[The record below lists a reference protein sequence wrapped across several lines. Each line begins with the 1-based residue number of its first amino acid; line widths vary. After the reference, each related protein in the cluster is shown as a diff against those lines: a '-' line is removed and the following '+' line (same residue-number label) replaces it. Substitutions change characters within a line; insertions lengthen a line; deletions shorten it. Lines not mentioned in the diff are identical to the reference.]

1 MALLRS
7 YGVSSVDSLT
17 FLAEFEIPD
26 NCFYTVTKTDGVY
39 WIEIELNPGQTYPSK
54 DSIMEKENFVT
65 TDGELDL
72 QFKQIE
78 SGTTNIKPKV
88 KVTQL

>member
-17 FLAEFEIPD
+17 FLVEFEIPD
-26 NCFYTVTKTDGVY
+26 NCNYSIKTVGTTYD
-39 WIEIELNPGQTYPSK
+39 ICIELDPGQTQPSTDYK
-54 DSIMEKENFVT
+54 TYKENFVT

-72 QFKQIE
+72 QFKQTEGSIVYP
-78 SGTTNIKPKV
+78 KPKV
-88 KVTQL
+88 IVSQP

>member
-26 NCFYTVTKTDGVY
+26 NCFFRVKEENGVN
-39 WIEIELNPGQTYPSK
+39 WIEIELNPGQSEPSK
-54 DSIMEKENFVT
+54 NFTAEKQNFVT
-65 TDGELDL
+65 TNGELDL
-72 QFKQIE
+72 QFKQI
-78 SGTTNIKPKV
+78 GRAHV
-88 KVTQL
+88 